1 MRRFKNILAV
11 YSDTI
16 GADDVFCQAVALA
29 RENAARL
36 TFIDVLPERYAT
48 EAAVGERRKR
58 LERLMHA
65 VKAEGVSEVRTLV
78 FAGTPFLHIIRQVL
92 RAGYDLVIASADGGA
107 SLRNVYF
114 GSTATHLMRKCPCPV
129 WIVKPGQS
137 AQYSSILACIDPKPD
152 RPAGRKLDTMI
163 LDLSTSLA
171 TSSSAKL
178 HIVHAW
184 EVEGKDRDTLASEV
198 PDETRAALKKK
209 HEDLHR
215 QRVQEMLKDYPLATI
230 DHQLHLPRST
240 PQKAIVSLVDEHDVD
255 LIVMGT
261 VSRTGIPGLIIGNA
275 AETILTVVQCGVL
288 TIKPEGF
295 VTPVVLEEAL
305 EGV

>member
-11 YSDTI
+11 YGDGI

-29 RENAARL
+29 GENDARL

-48 EAAVGERRKR
+48 EAAVIERRKR
-58 LERLMHA
+58 LERLVPA
-65 VKAEGVSEVRTLV
+65 VKAEGVNDVETLV
-78 FAGTPFLHIIRQVL
+78 FSGTPFLHIIRQVL
-92 RAGYDLVIASADGGA
+92 RANYDLVIASADGGA

-114 GSTATHLMRKCPCPV
+114 GSTATHLMRKCPSPV

-137 AQYSSILACIDPKPD
+137 AQYSSILACVDPKPD
-152 RPAGRKLDTMI
+152 GKSAHKMDKMI

-171 TSSSAKL
+171 EANSAKL
-178 HIVHAW
+178 HVVHAW
-184 EVEGKDRDTLASEV
+184 EVEGKDRDTISSEV
-198 PDETRAALKKK
+198 RDETRDALLHK
-209 HEDLHR
+209 HEEIHR
-215 QRVQEMLKDYPLATI
+215 QRVQELLAPYQLDTI
-230 DHQLHLPRST
+230 DSYLHLPRST
-240 PQKAIVSLVDEHDVD
+240 PQNAIVSLVDEENID

-275 AETILTVVQCGVL
+275 AETILSVVQCGVL

-295 VTPVVLEEAL
+295 VTPVVPEDTLAT
-305 EGV
+305 V